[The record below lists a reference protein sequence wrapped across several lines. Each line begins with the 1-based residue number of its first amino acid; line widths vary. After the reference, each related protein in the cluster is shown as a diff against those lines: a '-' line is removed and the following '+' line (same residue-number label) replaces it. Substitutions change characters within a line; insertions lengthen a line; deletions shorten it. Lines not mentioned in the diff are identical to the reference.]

1 MGGNFS
7 LRSSEST
14 EELIAELRGILRKVD
29 LALRSIAEAIA
40 WTGADGRLEWCNA
53 QFENLVGE
61 RRLAL
66 IGRDVLELL
75 PLEQDGSKVTGE
87 AHPLSRGIAG
97 ELVEAE
103 PYELPGLVGRYVEV
117 SARGLCGTDRKSSTV
132 IVVRD
137 VTRRK
142 QREQTLLRQQ
152 EFLALLQRVTNAS
165 NDAEDESQAIGT
177 VLELVCARRRWC
189 LGHASLFAQPGSWE
203 DLIPTGIWFLE
214 CEPGAQLRAWLEQRP
229 FLISKIADAMIS
241 EGRPVQMLVEGPL
254 GPVDAT
260 AIPIVSG
267 REIVG
272 MLEFY
277 HSSRDTDDLDDLAQI
292 GVQLGRVIERKR
304 AEHELREAHAE
315 LELRVMDRTFELAEA
330 NQALR
335 RENEE
340 RRKAEAAKNE
350 LVATVSHE
358 LRTPLASLLG
368 FAELMI
374 DNEFSRAEQCEF
386 LGVIHQ
392 ESQRLTDM
400 INDFLDLQRIEAGRI
415 DCHPQPM
422 ELEPLLRDCAR
433 LFTRDD
439 GTHPIAVEAGN
450 LPLVMADGKR
460 LRQVLTNLISNAVK
474 FSPDGGKVH
483 IKATGEGDQVLVMVK
498 DHGLGIPLEMIPKL
512 FQKFVRVD
520 NADTRKIGGTGLGLA
535 LIKEIVQLH
544 NGDIWVE
551 SQLGIGS
558 RFFFTLPVA
567 PAQPAPEA

>member
-1 MGGNFS
+1 MAGHFS
-7 LRSSEST
+7 LRSIESA
-14 EELIAELRGILRKVD
+14 EHLISELRGTLGKMD
-29 LALRSIAEAIA
+29 LALGSITEAIA
-40 WTGADGRLEWCNA
+40 WTTARGTLEWCNA
-53 QFENLVGE
+53 PFENLVGE
-61 RRLAL
+61 RRLTL

-75 PLEQDGSKVTGE
+75 PLEQDGTRVPRQT
-87 AHPLSRGIAG
+87 HPLTRGIRG

-103 PYELPGLVGRYVEV
+103 AYELPGQTTRSVEV
-117 SARGLCGTDRKSSTV
+117 SARALCGTDRKTSTV

-142 QREQTLLRQQ
+142 EREHTLLQHQ

-177 VLELVCARRRWC
+177 VLELVCTRRHWC

-203 DLIPTGIWFLE
+203 DLIPTGIWFTE
-214 CEPGAQLRAWLEQRP
+214 CHPSAELRQWLEQRP
-229 FLISKIADAMIS
+229 FLLSKIADTMLR
-241 EGRPVQMLVEGPL
+241 EERPIQTLVEGPL

-260 AIPIVSG
+260 AIPVVSG

-330 NQALR
+330 NNALR

-368 FAELMI
+368 FAELML
-374 DNEFSRAEQCEF
+374 DNEFSRDEQCEF
-386 LGVIHQ
+386 LQVIHQ

-400 INDFLDLQRIEAGRI
+400 INDFLDLQRIEAGRM
-415 DCHPQPM
+415 DCRLQPI

-433 LFTRDD
+433 LFTKED
-439 GTHPIAVEAGN
+439 GTHPIEVEAAN

-474 FSPDGGKVH
+474 FSPNGGTVRM
-483 IKATGEGDQVLVMVK
+483 KASGEGDQVLVMVE
-498 DHGLGIPLEMIPKL
+498 DHGLGIPFDMIPKL

-535 LIKEIVQLH
+535 LIKEIIQLH

-558 RFFFTLPVA
+558 RFFFTIPVA
-567 PAQPAPEA
+567 PPPPA